1 MALCFVKGWILS
13 MKKYIYLLLVAILA
27 SSLLGTTVFANDVK
41 EAKFNQSTIL
51 LDGKHIWC
59 NGFKILGNNYFK
71 LRDLAE
77 NLSGTTSQFD
87 VFWNDEKNAIEI
99 ITGKPYTSVDAQ
111 NINYYCTDRNYSAK
125 PINTNIL
132 VDGKLQSIIA
142 FNIDGC
148 SYFKL
153 RDLGNLIPFDVDWD
167 SKANEIIIFSQI
179 PQNAYR
185 VKVEYEVNN
194 NIVSPNFPR
203 WGSVIT
209 SYLLNNKDKT
219 ISVIEANN
227 LVTIE
232 TYNEQYN
239 LIAKKSIEYELPIFG
254 GFYSGEKY
262 NYIAFGQD
270 NYEENDDKEVI
281 RIVRYDKNFKRID
294 SVSIKGGES
303 ITVGPF
309 NAGSGRMAEYGN
321 RLVFHTS
328 RIRYTTEDGLNHQ
341 SQLTIIVNTSTMK
354 VTNDLGRFQS
364 NHVSH
369 SFAQYVL
376 FDNDAH
382 VLIDHGD
389 AYPRSIVL
397 HKEKGKY
404 YSEADLFKIPGKIG
418 ANCTGVSVGG
428 FEISSANYI
437 VAMNT
442 IDHSLVSDYT
452 SYDMIGL
459 EIDQR
464 DIILCILPKNNI
476 DSTSVKQA
484 IIKKYVGSDKN
495 ASIPQL
501 LKISDDKLMVMWQE
515 YDNYNILGDLKYVL
529 IDKDG
534 NTTSE
539 IKTIKKFKL
548 SKGNPIVVNNKI
560 IWYVNENGIRIFYSI
575 PF

>member
-1 MALCFVKGWILS
+1 MALSFVKGWILS

-27 SSLLGTTVFANDVK
+27 SSLLCTIVFANNVK

-51 LDGKHIWC
+51 LDGKNIWC
-59 NGFKILGNNYFK
+59 NGFNILGNNYFK
-71 LRDLAE
+71 LRDLAGS
-77 NLSGTTSQFD
+77 LSGTTSQFD
-87 VFWNDEKNAIEI
+87 VIWNKENNTIEI
-99 ITGKPYTSVDAQ
+99 ITGKAYTSVDAQ
-111 NINYYCTDRNYSAK
+111 NNNYYYTDRNYPAK
-125 PINTNIL
+125 PINIKIL
-132 VDGKLQSIIA
+132 VDGKLQNITA
-142 FNIDGC
+142 FNIDGS

-153 RDLGNLIPFDVDWD
+153 RDLGNLIQFDVDWD
-167 SKANEIIIFSQI
+167 SKKNALLIFSKL

-185 VKVEYEVNN
+185 AETAYEANN

-309 NAGSGRMAEYGN
+309 NAGCGRMAEHGN

-404 YSEADLFKIPGKIG
+404 YSKADLFKISGKIG

-442 IDHSLVSDYT
+442 IDHSLVSEYT

-484 IIKKYVGSDKN
+484 TIKKYVGSDKN

-501 LKISDDKLMVMWQE
+501 VKISDDKLMVMWQE

-539 IKTIKKFKL
+539 IKTIKNFKL

-560 IWYVNENGIRIFYSI
+560 TWYVNENGIRIFYSI
-575 PF
+575 PL